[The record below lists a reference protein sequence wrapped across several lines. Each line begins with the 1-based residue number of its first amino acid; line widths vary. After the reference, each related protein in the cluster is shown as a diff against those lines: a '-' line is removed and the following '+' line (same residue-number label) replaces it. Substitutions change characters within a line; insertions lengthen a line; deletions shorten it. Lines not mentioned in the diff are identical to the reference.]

1 MIGAKEFAA
10 MERRPVLINT
20 ARGAL
25 TDEAALVE
33 AIRSGKISAAGIDV
47 ASNEPISPENP
58 LLELVDDHRLLLTPH
73 MAWSSRQAQQRL
85 YDLGVRNIE
94 KFLLRQSVN

>member
-1 MIGAKEFAA
+1 MD
-10 MERRPVLINT
+10 RHPVLINT

-25 TDEAALVE
+25 TDEAALVA
-33 AIRSGKISAAGIDV
+33 AIWSGQISGAGLDV
-47 ASNEPISPENP
+47 ASSEPISPENP

-94 KFLLRQSVN
+94 KFLLRTTAN